1 MSKKEYQYRFGGPF
15 NWIIAIGALIL
26 VFYIFTQLIKILW
39 WLAAM
44 LMPVLLIATF
54 IINRSVLFNYVKM
67 IRNLYKKNTTTGII
81 ATVLSVIA
89 SPLVILGLFGQAM
102 VLRKINKVNPQQ
114 QKADKNKFG
123 EYIEYEEVNEQFK
136 NLLNEVPRE
145 KPRIELRQ
153 PPKEDP
159 NPYDELWK

>member
-26 VFYIFTQLIKILW
+26 VFYIFTQLVKILW

-54 IINRSVLFNYVKM
+54 IINRSVLFNFVKM
-67 IRNLYKKNTTTGII
+67 IRNLYKKNPTTGII
-81 ATVLSVIA
+81 ATIISLIA

-102 VLRKINKVNPQQ
+102 VLRKMDKTTPR
-114 QKADKNKFG
+114 QKKEEKNKFG
-123 EYIEYEEVNEQFK
+123 EYIEYEEVQEQFN
-136 NLLNEVPRE
+136 NLLNEVPKE
-145 KPRIELRQ
+145 KSNIFS
-153 PPKEDP
+153 
-159 NPYDELWK
+159 